1 MSMSVFFNMEIWVR
15 SISLIS
21 RLIPMHIFKIDQYT
35 YVHILENDQHAYTP
49 TIGIYIFMGVCL
61 SLNELGDGCFPTSTF
76 LFVLQWAILIHIS
89 HNKINETWDTP
100 QNESFYWKR
109 EEALLAHMNRFCDY
123 FSLFFFVG
131 NLCSTMFHVGHG
143 FVRCNTYTLCQL
155 PKAWWN
161 YQIKELKGFCES
173 IIVA

>member
-1 MSMSVFFNMEIWVR
+1 MSVFFNMEIWVR

-49 TIGIYIFMGVCL
+49 TIGIYTFMGVCL

-76 LFVLQWAILIHIS
+76 LFVLQWAILIDIS

-100 QNESFYWKR
+100 QNESLYWKR
-109 EEALLAHMNRFCDY
+109 EEALWL
-123 FSLFFFVG
+123 
-131 NLCSTMFHVGHG
+131 TWIG
-143 FVRCNTYTLCQL
+143 FVTIFHCFFLWEFGVQQCFML
-155 PKAWWN
+155 AMD
-161 YQIKELKGFCES
+161 L
-173 IIVA
+173 